1 MGATKRCA
9 EHIVRHAALT
19 HGVNYVAVRFGNVL
33 GSQGS
38 VVPTFLEQIRKGGPV
53 TVTHPEMRR
62 YFMTIPEAVQLVM
75 QAGAMGKG
83 GELFVLDMGEPVK
96 IVDLAT
102 DLIRL
107 SGLEPGSD
115 IQIRFSGLRPGE
127 KMYEELFFSHEQAT
141 PTGHPKILCGRDPV
155 RPSAID
161 KIDELV
167 ALTLT
172 DSVTEE
178 ELRRRLVEI
187 VPDFVQQPHIATP
200 PGGTPSLGMPVVPVE
215 DTAPVYRSP
224 SGKTRRI
231 SKEKALGAI
240 MPRSP
245 DIDS

>member
-1 MGATKRCA
+1 
-9 EHIVRHAALT
+9 
-19 HGVNYVAVRFGNVL
+19 
-33 GSQGS
+33 
-38 VVPTFLEQIRKGGPV
+38 
-53 TVTHPEMRR
+53 MRR

-115 IQIRFSGLRPGE
+115 IQIRFSGTRPGE
-127 KMYEELFFSHEQAT
+127 KLYEELFFSHEQAT
-141 PTGHPKILCGRDPV
+141 PTAHPKILCGRDPV
-155 RPSAID
+155 KPSSID
-161 KIDELV
+161 RIDALV
-167 ALTLT
+167 ARTLEEG
-172 DSVTEE
+172 VTEE

-187 VPDFVQQPHIATP
+187 VPDFVQQPHVVTP
-200 PGGTPSLGMPVVPVE
+200 ADGTPSLGMPVVPVE
-215 DTAPVYRSP
+215 DTAPVYRSS

-231 SKEKALGAI
+231 SKEKALEAVR
-240 MPRSP
+240 PRSP